1 MLRRGLLV
9 TLNSVIHIGTS
20 GYDYSGWVGADR
32 FYPPSLKNQ
41 RRDWLTYYAS
51 QFDVAE
57 LNFTYYGETKPQQM
71 EDMLRRVDPAQAL
84 YLLEG
89 EIRPLP
95 QFQFVIKAYS
105 ALTHE
110 MDPGWRAVAEKFVND
125 VAPLQQSRKL
135 AGVLAQ
141 FTPKMKY
148 GEKPLTYVVRLAEA
162 LAPMQL
168 IAEFRHPSWF
178 TPEVAA
184 QLSRRGIVFTL
195 VDTPPEV
202 KLPLIGLNKALDAE
216 QVTAPLTEASGEEV
230 RAALAPAPFAYVR
243 MHGRNAGHW
252 FGGDGVQR
260 YNWNY
265 TADEMDWIAWRTRTH
280 VPEHLYVLFNNC
292 YWAYAA
298 RNAQHLKELY
308 YAQGRE

>member
-1 MLRRGLLV
+1 L
-9 TLNSVIHIGTS
+9 IHIGTS

-41 RRDWLTYYAS
+41 RKDWLTYYAS

-57 LNFTYYGETKPQQM
+57 LNFTYYGETKPAQL
-71 EDMLRRVDPAQAL
+71 EDMLRRVDPDRAL
-84 YLLEG
+84 ILLEG
-89 EIRPLP
+89 EFRPRAE
-95 QFQFVIKAYS
+95 FKFVIKAYS

-110 MDPGWRAVAEKFVND
+110 MDSSWRDITTRYVQH
-125 VAPLQQSRKL
+125 VAPLAQSRKL

-141 FTPKMKY
+141 FTPRLKY

-162 LAPMQL
+162 LAPLQL

-178 TPEVAA
+178 RPEIAGRLARHGV
-184 QLSRRGIVFTL
+184 VFTL

-202 KLPLIGLNKALDAE
+202 QLPQMGLLAQQPNPYE
-216 QVTAPLTEASGEEV
+216 PPPLTIEAASVAEAQADEV
-230 RAALAPAPFAYVR
+230 RAALADAPFGYVR
-243 MHGRNAGHW
+243 LHGRNEGHW
-252 FGGDGVQR
+252 YGGDGVQR

-265 TADEMDWIAWRTRTH
+265 SPTEIDWLAWRTRTS
-280 VPEHLYVLFNNC
+280 VPEEAYVLFNNC

-298 RNAQHLKELY
+298 RNARTFQELFY
-308 YAQGRE
+308 GR

>member
-1 MLRRGLLV
+1 M
-9 TLNSVIHIGTS
+9 HIGTS
-20 GYDYSGWVGADR
+20 GYDYSSWVGADR

-51 QFDVAE
+51 QFEVAE

-71 EDMLRRVDPAQAL
+71 EDMLRRVDPSQAL
-84 YLLEG
+84 FLLEG
-89 EIRPLP
+89 EFRPLAD
-95 QFQFVIKAYS
+95 FQFVIKAYS

-110 MDPGWRAVAEKFVND
+110 MDAGWRGVAEKFVSD
-125 VAPLQQSRKL
+125 VSPLQEAGKL

-162 LAPMQL
+162 IAPMQL

-178 TPEVAA
+178 TPEVAT
-184 QLSRRGIVFTL
+184 QLSQRGIVFTL

-202 KLPLIGLNKALDAE
+202 ELPLLGLKRSD
-216 QVTAPLTEASGEEV
+216 QTEASAEEV
-230 RAALAPAPFAYVR
+230 REALQTAPFEYIR
-243 MHGRNAGHW
+243 LHGRNAGHW
-252 FGGDGVQR
+252 YGGDGVQR

-265 TADEMDWIAWRTRTH
+265 TPEEMDWIVWRTRTH
-280 VPEHLYVLFNNC
+280 VPKHLYVLFNNC

-298 RNAQHLKELY
+298 RNAQQLKELY
-308 YAQGRE
+308 YGAGE